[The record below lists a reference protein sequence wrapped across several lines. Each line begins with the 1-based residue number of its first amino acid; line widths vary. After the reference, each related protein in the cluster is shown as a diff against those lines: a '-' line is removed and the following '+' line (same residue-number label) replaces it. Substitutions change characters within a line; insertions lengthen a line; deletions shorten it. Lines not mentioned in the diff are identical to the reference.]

1 LEQYAGSNECIFFE
15 ENEMERTIKPQDLK
29 QGFDQVTI
37 IDVRRKA
44 DLEADASHL
53 PGATWH
59 DPEQIETWAA
69 QLPKDKEVVLYCVR
83 GGSVSNSVLDNLRAK
98 QINARFIEGGI
109 VAWKE
114 AGGTVVPK

>member
-1 LEQYAGSNECIFFE
+1 
-15 ENEMERTIKPQDLK
+15 MERSIKAQDL
-29 QGFDQVTI
+29 QSQLNNVTL
-37 IDVRRKA
+37 IDVRRKV
-44 DLEADASHL
+44 DLEADSSKL
-53 PGATWH
+53 LGATWY
-59 DPEQIETWAA
+59 DPEQIESWAA

-114 AGGTVVPK
+114 GVGTVVAK

>member
-1 LEQYAGSNECIFFE
+1 
-15 ENEMERTIKPQDLK
+15 MERSIKAEELK
-29 QGFDQVTI
+29 SQLGKVKL

-44 DLEADASHL
+44 DLDADTAKL

-69 QLPKDKEVVLYCVR
+69 QLPRDKEVVLYCVR
-83 GGSVSNSVLDNLRAK
+83 GGSVSNSVLDNLRGKGIA
-98 QINARFIEGGI
+98 ARYVEGGI
-109 VAWKE
+109 AAWKE

>member
-1 LEQYAGSNECIFFE
+1 
-15 ENEMERTIKPQDLK
+15 MERSIKTEELK
-29 QGFDQVTI
+29 SQLGKVKL

-44 DLEADASHL
+44 DLDADTAKL

-69 QLPKDKEVVLYCVR
+69 QLPRDKEVVLYCVR
-83 GGSVSNSVLDNLRAK
+83 GGSVSNSVLDNLRGKGIA
-98 QINARFIEGGI
+98 ARYVEGGI
-109 VAWKE
+109 AAWKE

>member
-1 LEQYAGSNECIFFE
+1 MLENDV
-15 ENEMERTIKPQDLK
+15 ERTIKAQDLK
-29 QGFDQVTI
+29 ANLDKVNV

-44 DLEADASHL
+44 DLDADPAKL

-59 DPEQIETWAA
+59 DPEQIESWSA

-83 GGSVSNSVLDNLRAK
+83 GGSVSNSVLENLRGK
-98 QINARFIEGGI
+98 GVMARFIEGGI

-114 AGGTVVPK
+114 ACGAVEPK

>member
-1 LEQYAGSNECIFFE
+1 
-15 ENEMERTIKPQDLK
+15 MERSIKAQDLQSNLNK
-29 QGFDQVTI
+29 VTL

-44 DLEADASHL
+44 DLETDTSTL

-83 GGSVSNSVLDNLRAK
+83 GGSVSNSVLDNLRSK
-98 QINARFIEGGI
+98 NISARFIEGGI

-114 AGGTVVPK
+114 AGGTVVIK

>member
-1 LEQYAGSNECIFFE
+1 
-15 ENEMERTIKPQDLK
+15 MERSIKAQDL
-29 QGFDQVTI
+29 QSQLNNVTL
-37 IDVRRKA
+37 IDVRRKV
-44 DLEADASHL
+44 DLEADSSQL

-59 DPEQIETWAA
+59 DPEQIETCAA

-114 AGGTVVPK
+114 AGGTLVAK

>member
-1 LEQYAGSNECIFFE
+1 
-15 ENEMERTIKPQDLK
+15 MERSIKAQDL
-29 QGFDQVTI
+29 QSQLNNVTL
-37 IDVRRKA
+37 IDVRRKV
-44 DLEADASHL
+44 DLESDSSQL

-114 AGGTVVPK
+114 AGGTVVAK

>member
-1 LEQYAGSNECIFFE
+1 
-15 ENEMERTIKPQDLK
+15 MERSIKPQDL
-29 QGFDQVTI
+29 QSNLSNVTL

-44 DLEADASHL
+44 DLETDTSKL

-83 GGSVSNSVLDNLRAK
+83 GGSVSNSVLDNLRSK
-98 QINARFIEGGI
+98 NINARFIEGGI

-114 AGGTVVPK
+114 AGGTVVAK

>member
-1 LEQYAGSNECIFFE
+1 
-15 ENEMERTIKPQDLK
+15 MERTIKAQDLK
-29 QGFDQVTI
+29 STIANVTL

-44 DLEADASHL
+44 DLDSDPSKL

-83 GGSVSNSVLDNLRAK
+83 GGSVSNGVLDNLHGK
-98 QINARFIEGGI
+98 GISARFIEGGI

-114 AGGTVVPK
+114 AGGELVTK

>member
-1 LEQYAGSNECIFFE
+1 
-15 ENEMERTIKPQDLK
+15 MERTIKAQDLK
-29 QGFDQVTI
+29 SNLNSVTL

-44 DLEADASHL
+44 DLETDTTKL
-53 PGATWH
+53 PGAAWY

-83 GGSVSNSVLDNLRAK
+83 GGSVSNGVLDNLRAK
-98 QINARFIEGGI
+98 GINARYIEGGI

-114 AGGTVVPK
+114 AGFEVVVK